1 MQSRQSASSAFVISL
16 LIAGSGLYYVG
27 RLRWALILLALFFI
41 DFFLIG
47 LFATPKAVIVG
58 LWLALALKLGSAC
71 LAAWIAWRGHP
82 GSEPPGA
89 RLVAYAAAV
98 VVLAAVLVVLRGP
111 LFGYRLDQIPSG
123 SMEPALQIGDH
134 IVSDSRLLGDLKVG
148 DVVLYRQGNVEG
160 FKRVAGVAGDRLEI
174 VAGELLVNGRNL
186 GLFHAP
192 AEMVRSPYSLSL
204 APLVVEPGHVYL
216 LGDRRDN
223 STYSRYFGQVAVA
236 DVTAKVNG
244 VWYAKNRQR
253 IGTTFE

>member
-27 RLRWALILLALFFI
+27 RLRWALILLALFLI

-58 LWLALALKLGSAC
+58 LCVALGLEARLGLPGRLDRLA
-71 LAAWIAWRGHP
+71 RPP
-82 GSEPPGA
+82 GSEPPGHAWWPTPLRWWSWPVCWWCCGGHCSVTGSTRSLRA
-89 RLVAYAAAV
+89 RWSRRCRSATTSSATRAC
-98 VVLAAVLVVLRGP
+98 LA
-111 LFGYRLDQIPSG
+111 I
-123 SMEPALQIGDH
+123 
-134 IVSDSRLLGDLKVG
+134 SRWGCG
-148 DVVLYRQGNVEG
+148 CYRQGNVEG

-204 APLVVEPGHVYL
+204 APLVANPAM
-216 LGDRRDN
+216 
-223 STYSRYFGQVAVA
+223 STCSATGATTAPTAVTSA
-236 DVTAKVNG
+236 RSQ
-244 VWYAKNRQR
+244 WRM
-253 IGTTFE
+253 